1 MTVGVDVELVGI
13 RQGAVEVDF
22 RVGIVRIA
30 VFDVGE
36 HVAEVLSQEFGDVG
50 KLMEANFDRL
60 IAVHEIGPGSAESIV
75 AFFDEPHNCSVIKGL
90 LAAGVA
96 PRVEDRQEFFGG
108 KRFVITGSLDHWSR
122 DEVVTILESAGGRV
136 TSSVSKQ
143 TDYVIIGK
151 KPGSKARKA
160 RDLDVPILDE
170 DGLVAMLKEK
180 GLSGL

>member
-1 MTVGVDVELVGI
+1 
-13 RQGAVEVDF
+13 
-22 RVGIVRIA
+22 
-30 VFDVGE
+30 
-36 HVAEVLSQEFGDVG
+36 
-50 KLMEANFDRL
+50 
-60 IAVHEIGPGSAESIV
+60 
-75 AFFDEPHNCSVIKGL
+75 
-90 LAAGVA
+90 
-96 PRVEDRQEFFGG
+96 
-108 KRFVITGSLDHWSR
+108 
-122 DEVVTILESAGGRV
+122 VVTILESAGGRV